1 MVRFMFRLT
10 FLLLFSIGGE
20 SLAVAQNTYAVLWF
34 RGKELNTVFG
44 LQLSIARVG
53 SMVNFNTISKV
64 YDAVAKKFEGHEA
77 LGVTL
82 MLGMHFRYDY
92 S

>member
-1 MVRFMFRLT
+1 MRFR
-10 FLLLFSIGGE
+10 IGGE

-44 LQLSIARVG
+44 VQLSIARVG
-53 SMVNFNTISKV
+53 SMVNFNTISIV
-64 YDAVAKKFEGHEA
+64 YDKVTKYFVGYEA

-82 MLGMHFRYDY
+82 MLGESLFC
-92 S
+92 SG